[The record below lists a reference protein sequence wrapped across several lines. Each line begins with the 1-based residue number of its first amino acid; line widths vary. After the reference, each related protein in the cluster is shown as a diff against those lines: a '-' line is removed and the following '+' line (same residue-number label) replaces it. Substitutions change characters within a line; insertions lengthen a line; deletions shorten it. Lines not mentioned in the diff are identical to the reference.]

1 MPEASILLVDNEPA
15 VRDMLAAIL
24 RLEGYRVR
32 TTATGADALAL
43 ADAVQPDIVLLDVH
57 MPGMDGYAV
66 LDQLLQRRPGV
77 PVLLMS
83 GSPDLDRARAAGA
96 SAFLEKPYHPAEV
109 LEEVARLLSGG
120 EPVPATMPAWPT
132 ETGTH
137 QTS

>member
-96 SAFLEKPYHPAEV
+96 SSFLEKPYHPAEV